1 MEDIFMQSISEI
13 TKIAY
18 NALEYEKQL
27 FDECRNMGSFLD
39 Y

>member
-27 FDECRNMGSFLD
+27 LDECRNRGAVLD

>member
-1 MEDIFMQSISEI
+1 MEDIFMQSISKI

-27 FDECRNMGSFLD
+27 LDECRNPGAVLD